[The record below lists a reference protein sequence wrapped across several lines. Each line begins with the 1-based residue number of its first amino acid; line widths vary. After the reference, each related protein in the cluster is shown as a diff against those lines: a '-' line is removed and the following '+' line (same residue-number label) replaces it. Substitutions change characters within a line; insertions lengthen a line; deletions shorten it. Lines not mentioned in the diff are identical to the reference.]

1 MQLVGDGIAD
11 DGSNDET
18 DKYLPVLVRYEGP
31 DGLIQ
36 TSLLDMPDI
45 NVGPDARTMFNT
57 IDMIMID
64 YVWLTLLAILTQW
77 LGRRTVY

>member
-1 MQLVGDGIAD
+1 M
-11 DGSNDET
+11 
-18 DKYLPVLVRYEGP
+18 PVLVRYEGP